1 MVFESIVADL
11 LNRFLGDYVENLDR
25 SQLQIGIFGGDVVL
39 QDLILKQ
46 SALDELDLPVKTVFG
61 HLGKLVLKIPWRNLY
76 SAPVIAS
83 VERLFL
89 LAVPNQEV
97 SYDAEKEEKWKQ
109 EAKQAELQ
117 RIEEAKKLE
126 KEKEK
131 AKEQIPSS
139 FAEKLAAQIIKN
151 VQVYIHDIHIRY
163 EDRYTCPQKPFSVG
177 ITLHNLS
184 VHSTDENWKEC
195 IVQDDSP
202 IFYKV
207 LELECLAVYWNC
219 KSRSFPENTSDHKA
233 LLQDFKNNI
242 CTKEQ
247 APQGYSYILGPINSS
262 AKLRINPKP
271 EQDGSNFSIPKILL
285 DFALEKLSV
294 GVSKDQYQDL
304 IELVE
309 SIDRMNRAAQ
319 YRKYRPKL
327 SSYHGNYKQWW
338 KFAYTCVIEEEVRR
352 RRRNWNWNHMIA
364 HRKMCRDYAEAYQA
378 KLTKG
383 NKISPEQKELLS
395 RCEKELDLTNLVII
409 RQRVEVEAE
418 RILLAKQ
425 QAEKQ
430 HSWFNIHHWWGSSTK
445 QEADTLTAAAIAK
458 KFEDAMTP
466 EEKAK
471 LYRAI
476 DYQEN
481 AAPPQY
487 PPEFVELSAHF
498 SLGSLQ
504 VEVRDDA
511 YTMPRVMLADLAGVS
526 VNVKRRPAT
535 QALRVEVAV
544 GQFTVFG
551 LDGGEQRAQLISSK
565 NLAGGNTLLDVMFE
579 TNPLDGKCD
588 QRIHVSSRP
597 LQVVYDA
604 STINKLA
611 DVFRP
616 PAESNAISQL
626 QAVAGSRLAELKEM
640 SATGLQ
646 HVIEKHAVLDLKVDL
661 MASYVLVPYCGTYT
675 GNEDML
681 VLDLGSFKMAS
692 VTEDPALKQ
701 SVHEMHSQGTAEE
714 EIMQTILSRS
724 YDKFTIE
731 LQDVQ
736 ILVVLAGE
744 PWKEVIDKNTKNSV
758 MHLLHPT
765 TLEVHLDKCLITDDP
780 RLPKL
785 KVAAQ
790 LPSVSLNVTDM
801 RIIRLMAIF
810 ASIPFPTEEEIPAPI
825 QETGSRASSTSA
837 VAKYLEFE
845 GRKNKAK
852 EDKKVPYDELVQA
865 IDMEVKFVMKEFVMA
880 MYNQLNMKE
889 PQSIEGGN
897 GDNAQKVFDFRM
909 INLEFEMVDQTFDM
923 TVMLRLGG
931 LAFDLSDRVSGSVRL
946 LDTPMAAGEQEYLL
960 TVKYTNVDRMSPELH
975 TRHGSVL
982 QLVAIDFTRLT
993 VLLHQEGLAAF
1004 LDYAQRLQV
1013 ELEQS
1018 QERAS
1023 HASGRVL
1030 SRPADAGK
1038 LETIAED
1045 EEARPVAQARPS
1057 TARRS
1062 RRTAHIIE
1070 TIDFKLTA
1078 SMHNLE
1084 LRVSCRK
1091 RPLAS
1096 AALVG
1101 VDATVAVKK
1110 SYKEISAHLRNM
1122 TVTDP
1127 NPKSSHSQ
1135 ILSVVGEEALSA
1147 RVVIFDR
1154 DEAVDSSD
1162 KVAMSVC
1169 VSMACVKV
1177 VFLNWFVTSL
1187 LNFLSSFQQAQQSII
1202 DAAHDAAEAAKQNVQ
1217 QAYTEA
1223 VRISLDIDLQ
1233 APIVIVPTNSKS
1245 SDAIMLDFGKLTIK
1259 NKFHNI
1265 PTEDKAGHVAVIDDI
1280 RLGLVDLKVA
1290 RVSLDVAAGKVAK
1303 ECVLLQP
1310 ISLVLAV
1317 KRNLSASWYRNVPDL
1332 EVQGRLETVQI
1343 TLSKE
1348 DYAMVMRVLT
1358 GNLAEGQPA
1367 QQVAPPTPESKASNT
1382 DWEGAAAKP
1391 EQRPSTLNVPP
1402 VYQAPSTTDT
1412 SADAASATVTTS
1424 LKFTFT
1430 MENLI
1435 IDLFTGGIK
1444 ALDGPHSSLR
1454 SENAGL
1460 ARFTLHVLSLK
1471 GHIRSD
1477 GCLAV
1482 SALLVDCMLDD
1493 TRYGREKALT
1503 RLMQRKKGAA
1513 PEPAPAPAKGG
1524 SPVRGTPPAEGSFRS
1539 MLDLTFQQKDGD
1551 SFVDVRVFGF
1561 DLVLCLDYLMK
1572 IADFFTSGMAQAQA
1586 EVAAVTAAAAST
1598 ADLSPPTSAASRASR
1613 VTLSKSRTSTSVVAV
1628 TPTQQSQTGA
1638 TPAKAGMM
1646 TINVHVEMPDIIL
1659 VESMDT
1665 VDTNA
1670 IIMNNEISF
1679 KLRMSD
1685 THLIITGGIK
1695 DLQLYSCC
1703 YSPDKRKDT
1712 MQQILRPCSIT
1723 LAGSTPE
1730 GEGLHLDLTVTDI
1743 RLGVSPATIELLT
1756 KVQAALTASSTSQD
1770 KSEEAVVDYSD
1781 LWTPKPF
1788 QETDHWFLMTEEG
1801 EDAMAVLTGEAP
1813 RVEIIE
1819 PPEKPVKTEICVIS
1833 APSIVVTVE
1842 AGIGTRTLPM
1852 IMLEMCFQGEARN
1865 WSSQLYV
1872 DSNLSMQMAY
1882 YNSYLALWEPLI
1894 EPVEVLRDGRPSH
1907 SLWELRAEVTMNSA
1921 EPVQSPASTED
1932 VEEIPFQPPAMTID
1946 ITSKDNLELTVSK
1959 TCLEVLSNL
1968 GKAFQSA
1975 VSGQLPPR
1983 HEQTPPF
1990 MVRNDT
1996 GLTVTLMLEEGPF
2009 QVVGQPG
2016 PEGYRQAM
2024 LESGA
2029 VACLCLQSGEEPT
2042 TLSGKLSL
2050 VPVGSATTTP
2060 DRQGGAPAARDR
2072 MLAVKVRVLDR
2083 DCILKLPV
2091 VRADKRYFPLN
2102 HRGESNDPW
2111 GIVSEVTVDDSS
2123 TIVTL
2128 RSIIQ
2133 VYNHFSEP
2141 VDVYYMTRRGN
2152 EVERVGTVQAG
2163 KPLNLPLY
2171 AVYTPT
2177 NELFFS
2183 VKGYTVSVIPFVW
2196 KELQNMLTHS
2206 KMLQCEPKDKKD
2218 KDPFYMKIVGELEQV
2233 YFEQTSRHTVASSCY
2248 NIYLRPAVMLK
2259 NLLPVDIVCCL
2270 AGTAKE
2276 TQLKPGHRAQVATA
2290 EPGTSVIIIRIPDYL
2305 EKEWMC
2311 KHEVQANPPQFS
2323 VWTFDSYDSVQKV
2336 SMDLGIHTVHKSGSL
2351 VMSVYCPF
2359 WMLNKTGMMLS
2370 YRKSR
2375 KTEKNESSGSPLKQT
2390 DETTNVLYHPDDF
2403 KGPILFSFRAKS
2415 FFGKKK
2421 ASVKVEDGE
2430 WSDKFSLDVAGSS
2443 GTVNCKYGDTVY
2455 QIGVHIQLT
2464 YSGLTKQVT
2473 FTPYFVLI
2481 NETKFLVE
2489 CQEAERTA
2497 DPWTKV
2503 KPGECSALWPRS
2515 ANSGDRKMRLRVPE
2529 QSGMTAPFSIAT
2541 VHTTLLRLNNKFG
2554 GVNVD
2559 VQITEGAA
2567 YVKFTPYE
2575 PGMAPALIIN
2585 HTGEPIKLTE
2595 KGCKE
2600 SRTLKPH
2607 EQVMFTWEDPAGARE
2622 LQWTSPRKKEIS
2634 VDLRK
2639 DTIDR
2644 MQMPDASELWWV
2656 SFLDGLQRVLLFT
2669 QDLAIAT
2676 ACQAAGELEPFDRE
2690 IKLSVHGVGLSL
2702 VNNVARTEVM
2712 YLGIAS
2718 SGIIWET
2725 CKLNSRRFKP
2735 LSVREGAALELAYQ
2749 RFVQEAAV
2757 GQDTPTSHRVLV
2769 DGKLEVD
2776 FKAEEVLRPNRR
2788 KLRRTYHTGLWLQ
2801 LRTSPHQT
2809 QLHAKINRL
2818 QIDNQM
2824 FDCMFPVVLAPVP
2837 PPKSV
2842 AADNVLKPFAEVSI
2856 VQRIMEHSPVQQFKY
2871 FKVLI
2876 QEFHI
2881 KLDMG
2886 FVNGLVQ
2893 LFMAEEISDAQEAEQ
2908 FAADLKVV
2916 EEPLQSHVSM
2926 QSSQE
2931 QKNFYDLLHFS
2942 PLKVHLSF
2950 SLSGGDSG
2958 GNQQTQTPLFL
2969 NVLLQSLGVTLT
2981 DMQDV
2986 VFKLAYLERQYTF
2999 LTQRQL
3005 VSEATAHYV
3014 GQALK
3019 QLYVLVLGLDV
3030 LGNPYGLVVGLT
3042 QGVED
3047 LFYEPFQGAIQGPG
3061 EFAEGLV
3068 LGVRSL
3074 FGHTVGGA
3082 AGAVSRITGAM
3093 GKGLAAL
3100 TFDKE
3105 YQRKRREA
3113 MQQRAPNVQTGLA
3126 QSGKG
3131 LVMGVVDG
3139 VTGVFTKPISGAR
3152 EEGVEGFFK
3161 GVGKGMVGLVTRPTA
3176 GVIDF
3181 ASGSLDAVKRAT
3193 EVGDEVLRLRPPR
3206 YFRPDGLLRPYIREE
3221 AEGNKLLQEV
3231 DKNKY
3236 ASTDTYVAHMAIG
3249 KDVVLLTDK
3258 RIMYIVH
3265 NDIFGGW
3272 QTEWGYTWDI
3282 VADPRFLEKGVFI
3295 STGESRKKVL
3305 GLFGSGESGKLLL
3318 VKEPERRQW
3327 LLTKIEE
3334 MIKK

>member
-1 MVFESIVADL
+1 MVFESVVADL

-46 SALDELDLPVKTVFG
+46 SALDDLNLPVRTVYG

-83 VERLFL
+83 IERLFL
-89 LAVPNQEV
+89 LVVPNQEIK
-97 SYDAEKEEKWKQ
+97 YDAEKEEKWKQ
-109 EAKQAELQ
+109 DAKQAELQ

-126 KEKEK
+126 RGKDKEKL
-131 AKEQIPSS
+131 PST
-139 FAEKLAAQIIKN
+139 FTEKLAAQIIKN

-163 EDRYTCPQKPFSVG
+163 EDRYTCPQRPFSVG
-177 ITLHNLS
+177 VTLHNLS
-184 VHSTDENWKEC
+184 VHSTDDKWNEC

-202 IFYKV
+202 MFYKV
-207 LELECLAVYWNC
+207 LVLECLAVYWNC
-219 KSRSFPENTSDHKA
+219 KTRSFPDSAGDHKA
-233 LLQDFKNNI
+233 LLTEFQDSI
-242 CTKEQ
+242 CSKEK
-247 APQGYSYILGPINSS
+247 APRGFSYMLGPINSS

-271 EQDGSNFSIPKILL
+271 EQDGSNFSIPKMLL

-294 GVSKDQYQDL
+294 GVSKEQYQDL
-304 IELVE
+304 IELLE
-309 SIDRMNRAAQ
+309 SMDRMNRAAQ
-319 YRKYRPKL
+319 YRKYRPHL
-327 SSYHGNYKQWW
+327 NSYRGHYKQWW
-338 KFAYTCVIEEEVRR
+338 KFAYQCVLEEEVRR
-352 RRRNWNWNHMIA
+352 RRRNWNWEHMKA
-364 HRKMCRDYAEAYQA
+364 HRMLCRQYAELYNA

-383 NKISPEQKELLS
+383 SKLPTDQQAALD
-395 RCEKELDLTNLVII
+395 RCEKELELTNIVII

-418 RILLAKQ
+418 RILAAKKQAQKQ
-425 QAEKQ
+425 Q
-430 HSWFNIHHWWGSSTK
+430 SWFGGFSWWGSSPK
-445 QEADTLTAAAIAK
+445 LEEDTLSAAAIAK

-471 LYRAI
+471 LFRAI

-487 PPEFVELSAHF
+487 PVEFVELSAQF
-498 SLGSLQ
+498 TLGSLQ

-511 YTMPRVMLADLAGVS
+511 YTTPRVMLADLAGVS
-526 VNVKRRPAT
+526 VSLKRRPAA
-535 QALRVEVAV
+535 QALKVDVAV

-551 LDGGEQRAQLISSK
+551 LDTGEQRPQLISST
-565 NLAGGNTLLDVMFE
+565 NLAGGKVALLDVLFE
-579 TNPLDGKCD
+579 TNPLDGRCD

-611 DVFRP
+611 DVFKP

-626 QAVAGSRLAELKEM
+626 QAAAESRLSELKEM

-646 HVIEKHAVLDLKVDL
+646 YAIEKHTVLDLKVDF
-661 MASYVLVPYCGTYT
+661 MASYILIPYSGTYR
-675 GNEDML
+675 GNEDLL
-681 VLDLGSFKMAS
+681 VLDLGSFTMAS
-692 VTEDPALKQ
+692 ITRDPSSKQ
-701 SVHEMHSQGTAEE
+701 TVQELHSQGTAEE
-714 EIMQTILSRS
+714 EIMQAILSQS
-724 YDKFTIE
+724 YDKFKIE
-731 LQDVQ
+731 LKDVQ
-736 ILVVLAGE
+736 ILVALAGE
-744 PWKEVIDKNTKNSV
+744 PWKDVVDKNDKSSV

-765 TLEVHLDKCLITDDP
+765 TLQVNLDKCLITDDP

-785 KVAAQ
+785 KVSAQ

-801 RIIRLMAIF
+801 RLLHLMAIF

-825 QETGSRASSTSA
+825 QETGSRSSSTSA

-845 GRKNKAK
+845 ARKPRPR
-852 EDKKVPYDELVQA
+852 DDSKVPSDELVQA
-865 IDMEVKFVMKEFVMA
+865 IDMEVKFVMKEFVMS
-880 MYNQLNMKE
+880 MYNQLNMME
-889 PQSIEGGN
+889 PESDASGN
-897 GDNAQKVFDFRM
+897 GETAQKLFTFRM
-909 INLEFEMVDQTFDM
+909 LHLEFEMVDQTFDK

-931 LAFDLSDRVSGSVRL
+931 LAFDLNDPVSGSVRV
-946 LDTPMAAGEQEYLL
+946 LDTPMTAGELEYLL
-960 TVKYTNVDRMSPELH
+960 TVKYTSVDRLSPELH
-975 TRHGSVL
+975 TKHGSVL
-982 QLVAIDFTRLT
+982 QLVAISFTRLT

-1004 LDYAQRLQV
+1004 LEYLQRLQAV
-1013 ELEQS
+1013 LERT
-1018 QERAS
+1018 QERAAR
-1023 HASGRVL
+1023 ASGKL
-1030 SRPADAGK
+1030 PSRPADAGK

-1045 EEARPVAQARPS
+1045 EEMKPVALPKPS
-1057 TARRS
+1057 SAKRS
-1062 RRTAHIIE
+1062 RRTTHVIE
-1070 TIDFKLTA
+1070 TIDFKVTA

-1084 LRVSCRK
+1084 VRVTCRA

-1096 AALVG
+1096 AALLG
-1101 VDATVAVKK
+1101 VDATMAVKK
-1110 SYKEISAHLRNM
+1110 SYKEIIAHLRNI
-1122 TVTDP
+1122 TVNDP
-1127 NPKSSHSQ
+1127 NPESSHSQ

-1147 RVVIFDR
+1147 RVVIFDL
-1154 DEAVDSSD
+1154 DEAVDTSD
-1162 KVAMSVC
+1162 KVDMSVR

-1177 VFLNWFVTSL
+1177 VFLNWFVTTM

-1217 QAYTEA
+1217 QAYTKA

-1245 SDAIMLDFGKLTIK
+1245 ADAIMLDFGKLSIK

-1265 PTEDKAGHVAVIDDI
+1265 TTEDKSGHVAVIDDI

-1290 RVSLDVAAGKVAK
+1290 RVALDISVDKIVR

-1317 KRNLSASWYRNVPDL
+1317 KRNLSAGWYKNVPDL
-1332 EVQGRLETVQI
+1332 ELQGRLDTVQV
-1343 TLSKE
+1343 TLSQE
-1348 DYAMVMRVLT
+1348 DYRMVMRVLT
-1358 GNLAEGQPA
+1358 GNLAEGQPE
-1367 QQVAPPTPESKASNT
+1367 QPKQTVKSKQSQT
-1382 DWEGAAAKP
+1382 DWESGGTSRMD
-1391 EQRPSTLNVPP
+1391 QRPTTLNVPQI
-1402 VYQAPSTTDT
+1402 YQKPSVSDSQAEAEAET
-1412 SADAASATVTTS
+1412 ATVTTS

-1435 IDLFTGGIK
+1435 IDLYTGGLK
-1444 ALDGPHSSLR
+1444 ALDGPDSPLR
-1454 SENAGL
+1454 CDNAGL

-1477 GCLAV
+1477 GCIAV

-1493 TRYGREKALT
+1493 TRFGREKALT
-1503 RLMQRKKGAA
+1503 RLMQRKRGTA
-1513 PEPAPAPAKGG
+1513 PEASPVKSG
-1524 SPVRGTPPAEGSFRS
+1524 SPARGTPPTEGAFRS
-1539 MLDLTFQQKDGD
+1539 MLDLTYQQKDGD

-1561 DLVLCLDYLMK
+1561 DLVVCLDYLMK
-1572 IADFFTSGMAQAQA
+1572 VGDFFTSGMAQAQD
-1586 EVAAVTAAAAST
+1586 EVTGSSATPST
-1598 ADLSPPTSAASRASR
+1598 ADGPLPATVTSRTSRSSIA
-1613 VTLSKSRTSTSVVAV
+1613 KQSRTSTSLQGVP
-1628 TPTQQSQTGA
+1628 TPMQQVSAGES
-1638 TPAKAGMM
+1638 PPKPGMM
-1646 TINVHVEMPDIIL
+1646 TVNIHVEMPDIIL

-1685 THLIITGGIK
+1685 THLVITGGIK

-1730 GEGLHLDLTVTDI
+1730 GQGLHLDLTVTDI

-1756 KVQAALTASSTSQD
+1756 KVQAALTASATKQD
-1770 KSEEAVVDYSD
+1770 ESEEKEADYSD
-1781 LWTPKPF
+1781 LWTAKPF
-1788 QETDHWFLMTEEG
+1788 KDTDHWFLITEEG
-1801 EDAMAVLTGEAP
+1801 EDAVAALSGESIVAP
-1813 RVEIIE
+1813 VVPE
-1819 PPEKPVKTEICVIS
+1819 EKPVKNEICVIS
-1833 APSIVVTVE
+1833 APSIVITVE

-1852 IMLEMCFQGEARN
+1852 ILLEMGFQGEARN

-1872 DSNLSMQMAY
+1872 DSNLSVQMAY

-1894 EPVEVLRDGRPSH
+1894 EPVEVLKDGKLSH
-1907 SLWELRAEVTMNSA
+1907 ALWELRAEVSMNAA
-1921 EPVQSPASTED
+1921 EPVQTPASSED
-1932 VEEIPFQPPAMTID
+1932 VEELPFQPPAMTID

-1959 TCLEVLSNL
+1959 TCLEVFSNL

-1975 VSGQLPPR
+1975 VSGSCHPR
-1983 HEQTPPF
+1983 QEQTPPF

-1996 GLTVTLMLEEGPF
+1996 GLTVTLMLEDGPF

-2016 PEGYRQAM
+2016 PDGYRQAM

-2042 TLSGKLSL
+2042 TLSGKLCL
-2050 VPVGSATTTP
+2050 VPVGSAAATP
-2060 DRQGGAPAARDR
+2060 DRQGGAPSARDR
-2072 MLAVKVRVLDR
+2072 MLTVKVRVLDR
-2083 DCILKLPV
+2083 DCILRLPV

-2128 RSIIQ
+2128 RSILQ

-2163 KPLNLPLY
+2163 RPLNLPLY
-2171 AVYTPT
+2171 AIYTPT

-2218 KDPFYMKIVGELEQV
+2218 KDPFFMKIVGELEQV

-2259 NLLPVDIVCCL
+2259 NLLPVDIICCL

-2276 TQLKPGHRAQVATA
+2276 TRLKPGHRAQVATA
-2290 EPGTSVIIIRIPDYL
+2290 EPGSSVIIIRIPEYL
-2305 EKEWMC
+2305 EKEWMA
-2311 KHEVQANPPQFS
+2311 KHEVQANPPEFA

-2336 SMDLGIHTVHKSGSL
+2336 SMDLGIHTVHKNGSL
-2351 VMSVYCPF
+2351 VMSLYCPF

-2375 KTEKNESSGSPLKQT
+2375 KTEKNESSGSPLKQS

-2403 KGPILFSFRAKS
+2403 KGPILFSFRAKA

-2443 GTVNCKYGDTVY
+2443 GVVNCKYGDTVY

-2515 ANSGDRKMRLRVPE
+2515 PSNGDRKLRLRVPE
-2529 QSGMTAPFSIAT
+2529 QSGMTAPFSIGT
-2541 VHTTLLRLNNKFG
+2541 VHTTLLRINNKYG

-2585 HTGEPIKLTE
+2585 HTREPIKFTE

-2622 LQWTSPRKKEIS
+2622 LLWTSPKKKEIS

-2639 DTIDR
+2639 DAIDR
-2644 MQMPDASELWWV
+2644 TQLADNTELWWV
-2656 SFLDGLQRVLLFT
+2656 SFLDGLQRILLFT
-2669 QDLAIAT
+2669 EDMAIAT

-2718 SGIIWET
+2718 SGVIWET
-2725 CKLNSRRFKP
+2725 CKWNGRRFKP
-2735 LSVREGAALELAYQ
+2735 LSVRDGASLELAYQ
-2749 RFVQEAAV
+2749 RYLQEAAV
-2757 GQDTPTSHRVLV
+2757 GQQPPTSVLV
-2769 DGKLEVD
+2769 DGKVEVD
-2776 FKAEEVLRPNRR
+2776 FKAEEMLRPSRR
-2788 KLRRTYHTGLWLQ
+2788 RLRRTYHTGLWMQ

-2837 PPKSV
+2837 PPRSV
-2842 AADNVLKPFAEVSI
+2842 AADNALKPFAEVSI
-2856 VQRIMEHSPVQQFKY
+2856 VQRIMERSPVQQFKY

-2881 KLDMG
+2881 KLDLG
-2886 FVNGLVQ
+2886 FINSLIQ
-2893 LFMAEEISDAQEAEQ
+2893 LFMADELSDAQEAEQ

-2958 GNQQTQTPLFL
+2958 SNQPTQTPLFL
-2969 NVLLQSLGVTLT
+2969 NVLLQSLGVTVT

-2986 VFKLAYLERQYTF
+2986 VFKLAYFERQYTF

-3005 VSEATAHYV
+3005 VSEAMSHYV
-3014 GQALK
+3014 GQTLK
-3019 QLYVLVLGLDV
+3019 QIYVLVLGLDV

-3113 MQQRAPNVQTGLA
+3113 LQQRAPNVQTGLA

-3206 YFRPDGLLRPYIREE
+3206 FFRPDGLLRPYIREE

-3231 DKNKY
+3231 EKNKY
-3236 ASTDTYVAHMAIG
+3236 ASTDTYVAHMTIE

-3265 NDIFGGW
+3265 DLFGAW
-3272 QTEWGYTWDI
+3272 QVEWGYPWEI
-3282 VADPRFLEKGVFI
+3282 LAEPRLIEKGLLI
-3295 STGESRKKVL
+3295 CSAGAHKKL
-3305 GLFGSGESGKLLL
+3305 RTFFSSKDRGQMLLI
-3318 VKEPERRQW
+3318 KEPERRQW
-3327 LLTKIEE
+3327 LLNKITE